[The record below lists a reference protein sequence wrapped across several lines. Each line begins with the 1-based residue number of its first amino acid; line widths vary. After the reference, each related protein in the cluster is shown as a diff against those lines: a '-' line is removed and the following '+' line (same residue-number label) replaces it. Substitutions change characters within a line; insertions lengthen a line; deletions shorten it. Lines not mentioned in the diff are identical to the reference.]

1 MKNTGT
7 KVRTIAFAIA
17 CINQAIASVGAVD
30 LGNATAN
37 LVYNIIS
44 LAFTICAGAFALYFN
59 NDFTIEGQTGTQVT
73 REMKALKLHEWK
85 TVEEPEDSYIDDDL
99 EVDVEVESGATDGEE

>member
-7 KVRTIAFAIA
+7 KIRTIAFAIA
-17 CINQAIASVGAVD
+17 CVNQAIASVGAVD

-44 LAFTICAGAFALYFN
+44 LAFTIIAGAFALYFN
-59 NDFTIEGQTGTQVT
+59 NDFTVEGATGTKIT
-73 REMKALKLHEWK
+73 REMKALKNYEWE
-85 TVEEPEDSYIDDDL
+85 TVEEPADSFI
-99 EVDVEVESGATDGEE
+99 EEEGEEHGEE

>member
-7 KVRTIAFAIA
+7 KIRTIAFAIA
-17 CINQAIASVGAVD
+17 CVNQAIASVGAVD

-44 LAFTICAGAFALYFN
+44 LAFTIAAGSFALYYN
-59 NDFTIEGQTGTQVT
+59 NDFTVEGETGTKLT
-73 REMKALKLHEWK
+73 REMKAFRGE
-85 TVEEPEDSYIDDDL
+85 TVTEHVEPDDA
-99 EVDVEVESGATDGEE
+99 EVREDGEK

>member
-7 KVRTIAFAIA
+7 KIRTIAFAIA
-17 CINQAIASVGAVD
+17 CVNQAIASVGAVD

-44 LAFTICAGAFALYFN
+44 LAFTIIAGAFALYYN
-59 NDFTIEGQTGTQVT
+59 NDFTVEGQTGTQIT
-73 REMKALKLHEWK
+73 REMKERRGETIETA
-85 TVEEPEDSYIDDDL
+85 EEPEDS
-99 EVDVEVESGATDGEE
+99 EVVEDER